1 MACKGIVH
9 KNNNTRL
16 ILQTNTTMATTT
28 ITRTRMTA
36 LPGWYYRPPRRGRR
50 PRRVGRSLC
59 PPSSPPWR
67 SWSRW
72 CCCSGRS
79 WWWWWWCLIGFSK
92 FLFSAETCR
101 GRWQRSPWPRTQ
113 SPTKRCAWTLRC
125 QIQHIHIIIYNN
137 NTKYN
142 MFEPWVVK
150 YNISEPWDIKY
161 NLCEAWDIKYNMCEA
176 WDIKYN
182 RCEA

>member
-9 KNNNTRL
+9 KHNSIWL
-16 ILQTNTTMATTT
+16 ILQKTTTATTMATTT
-28 ITRTRMTA
+28 ITMTRMTK

-79 WWWWWWCLIGFSK
+79 WWWWWWWCLIGFSK

-101 GRWQRSPWPRTQ
+101 GRWPRSPWPRTRW
-113 SPTKRCAWTLRC
+113 STRRCAWSLQQSCVDIICESLPC
-125 QIQHIHIIIYNN
+125 Q
-137 NTKYN
+137 
-142 MFEPWVVK
+142 
-150 YNISEPWDIKY
+150 S
-161 NLCEAWDIKYNMCEA
+161 EAWSVCNLVRFKTITLIYTRIRIYLLKKKPRRKLLTKFIAE
-176 WDIKYN
+176 
-182 RCEA
+182 